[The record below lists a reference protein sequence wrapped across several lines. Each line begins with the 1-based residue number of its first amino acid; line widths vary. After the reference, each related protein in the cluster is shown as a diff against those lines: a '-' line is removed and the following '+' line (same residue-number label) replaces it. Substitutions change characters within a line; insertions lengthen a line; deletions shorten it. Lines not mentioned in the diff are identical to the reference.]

1 MNKQVQPHEKEL
13 TGTLEWILVG
23 GVGEEIAIGLFPAR
37 KNWCG
42 LVWIELA
49 SASVAGNKQESGS
62 GGCAVLSNGTQ
73 QTCSWL
79 SIILDRWEV

>member
-1 MNKQVQPHEKEL
+1 MNKQVQPHEKDL

-23 GVGEEIAIGLFPAR
+23 GVGEEIAIGLFPAG

-49 SASVAGNKQESGS
+49 IASWEQAGVRKQWMCSAQ
-62 GGCAVLSNGTQ
+62 
-73 QTCSWL
+73 
-79 SIILDRWEV
+79 